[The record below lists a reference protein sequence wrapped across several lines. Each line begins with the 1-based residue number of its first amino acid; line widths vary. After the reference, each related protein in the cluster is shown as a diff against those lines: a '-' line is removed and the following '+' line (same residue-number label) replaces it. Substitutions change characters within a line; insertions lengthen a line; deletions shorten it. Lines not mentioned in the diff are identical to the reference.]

1 MSYGR
6 SACPPLIVGVGI
18 GGTLE
23 KTAVWRKKRCC
34 VSGPTHRFVL
44 CSIRNCSSVSTI
56 WYGPQGFGAVTALA
70 VHIETYAAHIANAC
84 SCEHQ
89 LSCCIQAEF
98 YRRGRENQ
106 VKVKHLLT
114 PLTEAD
120 ILALQAGQAVLISGI
135 IYTAR
140 DAAHKKLAELQQSGQ
155 PLPFALH
162 GQLLYY
168 VGPSPARPGQVIGA
182 AGPTTSS
189 RMDRYT
195 PLLAQGLKSCMGKVH
210 TSGCQDA
217 LVRYKAVYLAA
228 VGVPAL
234 YPTVRQAE
242 VVAYPELGPEA
253 VYRLQVENFPAVV
266 VNDAYGQDL

>member
-1 MSYGR
+1 
-6 SACPPLIVGVGI
+6 
-18 GGTLE
+18 
-23 KTAVWRKKRCC
+23 
-34 VSGPTHRFVL
+34 
-44 CSIRNCSSVSTI
+44 
-56 WYGPQGFGAVTALA
+56 
-70 VHIETYAAHIANAC
+70 
-84 SCEHQ
+84 
-89 LSCCIQAEF
+89 
-98 YRRGRENQ
+98 

-140 DAAHKKLAELQQSGQ
+140 DAAHQKLAELQQSGQ

-195 PLLAQGLKSCMGKVH
+195 PALLAQGLKGCIGKGPRTQAVK
-210 TSGCQDA
+210 DA

-228 VGVPAL
+228 VGGAGAL
-234 YPTVRQAE
+234 LSRTVRQAE

-266 VNDAYGQDL
+266 VNDAYGQDLYEQGQKQYRRQNNKPGKDDAHVPGR